1 MEKCEPK
8 AIIENGKVVNADKLR
23 HYWEERN
30 RLNYRMRRGMFAD
43 LEALSE
49 LSQPERE
56 QLKIGDVQEPEWIM
70 QLDISGRLSQ
80 IQSELAY
87 MRRQPE
93 RQWTNRQWDTV
104 SQLKLQ
110 VSHLQSKVIEYQ
122 KQKKAETPKASKPD
136 RVDVTDRYYK

>member
-56 QLKIGDVQEPEWIM
+56 PEPKIIFRPRPVDKEIDQLKVQV
-70 QLDISGRLSQ
+70 L
-80 IQSELAY
+80 
-87 MRRQPE
+87 
-93 RQWTNRQWDTV
+93 
-104 SQLKLQ
+104 
-110 VSHLQSKVIEYQ
+110 HLQSKVIEYL

-136 RVDVTDRYYK
+136 RVDVTDRYYR